1 MTSTVFQSGTVIDSV
16 WLNDVDALV
25 YQGQLDDG
33 TTGSSISRYQPAG
46 TGAVATTV
54 QDKLREIVSVNDFG
68 SASSAVALQTA
79 ITESTGKTVSIT
91 DPSNTTAVPTTYD
104 TVVLDYTAEHDL
116 RLFTDTPC
124 GTAKRMLKGQ
134 TPASHSGA
142 MKSIFSVE
150 AESQGSGFTGP
161 SNADYG
167 ITISQRK
174 KGFAGVSA
182 PTSGEIDG
190 LYVVVR
196 QDGLRSTTTGAANS
210 SDASGILVDISNV
223 DACGFTSAWEA
234 STSNYSTS
242 LGASEYSIQTQIGVI
257 TSNASPVASYGY
269 VCVGTKGALGT
280 AYYAGKSGTGTWDNI
295 LSAPGSMK
303 IDKYGN
309 YTAYSTAWAGG
320 VWAIGR
326 TADTANASTEF
337 LHRGTGALFFNA
349 AEAGEIQFGTSN
361 TIRIG
366 LSSSGHLYSVV
377 DQAYNI
383 GTLANRFNI
392 FIGASLNLG
401 TSASNGVIVRTGTGS
416 PEGVVSAN
424 MGSLYLNLSG
434 GASTTLYVKQ
444 TGTGNTGWIGK

>member
-1 MTSTVFQSGTVIDSV
+1 
-16 WLNDVDALV
+16 
-25 YQGQLDDG
+25 
-33 TTGSSISRYQPAG
+33 
-46 TGAVATTV
+46 
-54 QDKLREIVSVNDFG
+54 
-68 SASSAVALQTA
+68 
-79 ITESTGKTVSIT
+79 
-91 DPSNTTAVPTTYD
+91 
-104 TVVLDYTAEHDL
+104 
-116 RLFTDTPC
+116 
-124 GTAKRMLKGQ
+124 
-134 TPASHSGA
+134 
-142 MKSIFSVE
+142 
-150 AESQGSGFTGP
+150 
-161 SNADYG
+161 
-167 ITISQRK
+167 
-174 KGFAGVSA
+174 
-182 PTSGEIDG
+182 
-190 LYVVVR
+190 
-196 QDGLRSTTTGAANS
+196 
-210 SDASGILVDISNV
+210 
-223 DACGFTSAWEA
+223 
-234 STSNYSTS
+234 
-242 LGASEYSIQTQIGVI
+242 
-257 TSNASPVASYGY
+257 
-269 VCVGTKGALGT
+269 
-280 AYYAGKSGTGTWDNI
+280 
-295 LSAPGSMK
+295 MK

-416 PEGVVSAN
+416 PEGVVTAN

-444 TGTGNTGWIGK
+444 TGAGNTGWVGK

>member
-1 MTSTVFQSGTVIDSV
+1 MTSTVFVDKTTLIEAS

-33 TTGSSISRYQPAG
+33 TTGASISQYLPAG

-54 QDKLREIVSVNDFG
+54 QAKLRERVSVNDFG

-280 AYYAGKSGTGTWDNI
+280 AYYAGISGTGTWNNI
-295 LSAPGSMK
+295 LHAPNSVK
-303 IDKYGN
+303 INKYGD
-309 YTAYSTAWAGG
+309 YEAPLWYIVRSTPTLPNG
-320 VWAIGR
+320 
-326 TADTANASTEF
+326 STQF
-337 LHRGTGALFFNA
+337 THTGTGALFFYA
-349 AEAGEIQFGTSN
+349 PTGVIQFGTGGAVKLEIN
-361 TIRIG
+361 T
-366 LSSSGHLYSVV
+366 LGHLVPTT
-377 DQAYNI
+377 DQANDL
-383 GTLANRFNI
+383 GSPTKRFTAI
-392 FIGASLNLG
+392 HGQYLNLG
-401 TSASNGVIVRTGTGS
+401 TSSSAQIYVKTGTGS
-416 PEGVVSAN
+416 PEGVVTAN

-444 TGTGNTGWIGK
+444 TGAGNTGWVGK